1 MVTEEGTCS
10 SMINPASKTQQVS
23 IPPEKKK
30 YNLLD
35 IPLVKAFIKS
45 RWYPGIFQW
54 AAMIVF
60 SVIVYELVAGTVN
73 PSRNFGTSLTWVLW
87 WPAIPIIF
95 LVLGRF
101 WCAVCPFG
109 KISDIVRKLVGSE
122 RPMPKFLKKYGIWMI
137 DIFFIM
143 ITWSD
148 HIWGIIE
155 SPRGSGYLLL
165 VLTTM
170 VVGTSV
176 FFERRTFCKTLCF
189 LGGLAGNYSRS
200 GMLELRGTPDVCK
213 TCKTQSCFK
222 GDGKTEGC
230 PMFQFVRTMDD
241 SADCNLCGNCVKS
254 CPNNSIRIT
263 PRTPTAELWGIKK
276 PKAEHAFLAAVIMG
290 IVFVQNLTMLG
301 IWQDIL
307 KVISKITQTTYYP
320 VNFTVAFVVSMMIPI
335 AMLWGTAKLTAR
347 KGTSEKV
354 KENFVRFGYAVIPLD
369 LAGHLAHNLF
379 HMFTEGKAIWFNTG
393 NLFGYTLTG
402 DLALASVGTV
412 QLMQYLVIVL
422 GLVGSAYTV
431 YRIGNRASWKK
442 LLPYYALMILLAVIN
457 IYLFSLPM
465 DHRV

>member
-1 MVTEEGTCS
+1 
-10 SMINPASKTQQVS
+10 
-23 IPPEKKK
+23 
-30 YNLLD
+30 
-35 IPLVKAFIKS
+35 
-45 RWYPGIFQW
+45 
-54 AAMIVF
+54 
-60 SVIVYELVAGTVN
+60 
-73 PSRNFGTSLTWVLW
+73 
-87 WPAIPIIF
+87 
-95 LVLGRF
+95 
-101 WCAVCPFG
+101 
-109 KISDIVRKLVGSE
+109 
-122 RPMPKFLKKYGIWMI
+122 MPKFLKKYGIWMI

-170 VVGTSV
+170 VVVTSV

-200 GMLELRGTPDVCK
+200 GMIELRGTPEVCK

-230 PMFQFVRTMDD
+230 PMFEFVRTMDN
-241 SADCNLCGNCVKS
+241 SADCNLCGNCVKT

-276 PKAEHAFLAAVIMG
+276 PKVEHAFLAAVIMG
-290 IVFVQNLTMLG
+290 IVFVQNITMLE

-307 KVISKITQTTYYP
+307 NIISKVTQTTSYN
-320 VNFTVAFVVSMMIPI
+320 VNFTVAFVISMIIPI
-335 AMLWGTAKLTAR
+335 AMLWIAAKITGR
-347 KGTSEKV
+347 NETFEKV

-379 HMFTEGKAIWFNTG
+379 HVFTEGKAIWFNTA
-393 NLFGYTLTG
+393 NLFGYKLTG
-402 DLALASVGTV
+402 DLGLTSVGTV
-412 QLMQYLVIVL
+412 QLLQYAVILL
-422 GLVGSAYTV
+422 GLFGSAYTV
-431 YRIGNRASWKK
+431 YRIGNRASWRK
-442 LLPYYALMILLAVIN
+442 LLPYYSLMVILAVIN

-465 DHRV
+465 THRV